1 MIDFMEDYYF
11 GNQILLVVLLQEHVV
26 IMAMIIRLRVVDVI
40 AQQIQKMG
48 VDETLL
54 VIVYD
59 VMKLQEIGD
68 TRDTSDTSD
77 TSVIMI

>member
-40 AQQIQKMG
+40 AQ
-48 VDETLL
+48 
-54 VIVYD
+54 
-59 VMKLQEIGD
+59 
-68 TRDTSDTSD
+68 
-77 TSVIMI
+77 